1 MISGAIIRPSS
12 PIFAA
17 QILNM
22 KRSVLILAVLVSVST
37 VFAQRG
43 TKPATKS
50 TTTKPVTKPATKPTA
65 KPAAAAPA
73 MKNILDSASYAIGMS
88 VANFYKQQGVVNLN
102 SAMIIK
108 GCDDVMK
115 GNKAAFDDNTANNI
129 MNTLMNMLQAQKSQ
143 VTVAEG
149 EKFLAANKM
158 RPGVKV
164 TASGL
169 QYEIIKDTTGYKP
182 VPADTF
188 VVHYRGTLINGV
200 EFDNSYNRG
209 EPLVYPMTQV
219 VTGWTEGLQL
229 MSIGSRYKFYV
240 PYQLGYGIYG
250 REPTIPGGAVLVF
263 DLQLVDV
270 KRFKA
275 PNSQ

>member
-1 MISGAIIRPSS
+1 MIAGAIIRPSS

-22 KRSVLILAVLVSVST
+22 KRSVLILAVFMSAST
-37 VFAQRG
+37 VFAQTG
-43 TKPATKS
+43 TKPAAKP
-50 TTTKPVTKPATKPTA
+50 TTAKTATKPATKPAA
-65 KPAAAAPA
+65 KSAAPA

-108 GCDDVMK
+108 GCDDIMK

-143 VTVAEG
+143 VTVTEG
-149 EKFLAANKM
+149 EKFLAANRL

-182 VPADTF
+182 VAADTF

-209 EPLVYPMTQV
+209 EPLTYPMSQV
-219 VTGWTEGLQL
+219 VAGWTEGLQL
-229 MSIGSRYKFYV
+229 MSIGSHYKFYI

-263 DLQLVDV
+263 DLTLVDV
-270 KRFKA
+270 KRFKD

>member
-1 MISGAIIRPSS
+1 MIAGAIIRPSS

-37 VFAQRG
+37 VFAQTG
-43 TKPATKS
+43 TKPAPKP
-50 TTTKPVTKPATKPTA
+50 TTTKLATKPAA
-65 KPAAAAPA
+65 KPAAAPV

-182 VPADTF
+182 VAADTF
-188 VVHYRGTLINGV
+188 VVNYRGTLINGV

-209 EPLVYPMTQV
+209 EPLTYPMNKV
-219 VTGWTEGLQL
+219 VAGWTEGLQL
-229 MSIGSRYKFYV
+229 MSIGSHYKFYI

-263 DLQLVDV
+263 DLELVDV
-270 KRFKA
+270 KKFKA

>member
-1 MISGAIIRPSS
+1 MIAGAIIRPPS

-37 VFAQRG
+37 VFAQTG
-43 TKPATKS
+43 TKPAAKP
-50 TTTKPVTKPATKPTA
+50 TTTKTATKPTT
-65 KPAAAAPA
+65 KPPVKAAAPV

-115 GNKAAFDDNTANNI
+115 GKQAAFDDNTANNI
-129 MNTLMNMLQAQKSQ
+129 MNTLMNMLQVQKSQ
-143 VTVAEG
+143 QIISEG
-149 EKFLAANKM
+149 EKFLAANKLK
-158 RPGVKV
+158 PGVIV

-182 VPADTF
+182 VAADTF
-188 VVHYRGTLINGV
+188 VVHYRGTLLNGI

-209 EPLVYPMTQV
+209 EPLVWQMNQV
-219 VTGWTEGLQL
+219 VAGWTEGLQL
-229 MSIGSRYKFYV
+229 MSIGSHYKFYI

-250 REPTIPGGAVLVF
+250 REPSIPGGAVLIF
-263 DLQLVDV
+263 DLELVGV
-270 KRFKA
+270 KKFKD

>member
-1 MISGAIIRPSS
+1 MIAGAIIQPSS

-22 KRSVLILAVLVSVST
+22 KRSVVILAVLMSAST
-37 VFAQRG
+37 VFAQTG
-43 TKPATKS
+43 TKPAAKP
-50 TTTKPVTKPATKPTA
+50 TTAKTATKPATKPAA
-65 KPAAAAPA
+65 KPAAPA

-108 GCDDVMK
+108 GCDDIMK

-143 VTVAEG
+143 VTVTEG
-149 EKFLAANKM
+149 EKFLAANKL

-182 VPADTF
+182 VAADTF

-209 EPLVYPMTQV
+209 EPLTYPMSQV
-219 VTGWTEGLQL
+219 VAGWTEGLQL
-229 MSIGSRYKFYV
+229 MSIGSHYKFYI

-263 DLQLVDV
+263 DLTLVDV
-270 KRFKA
+270 KRFKD

>member
-1 MISGAIIRPSS
+1 MIAGAFIQPSS

-37 VFAQRG
+37 MFAQTG
-43 TKPATKS
+43 TKPAPKPTTKAPA
-50 TTTKPVTKPATKPTA
+50 TKPVTKPATKP
-65 KPAAAAPA
+65 AAPA

-129 MNTLMNMLQAQKSQ
+129 MNTLMNMLQTQKAQ

-149 EKFLAANKM
+149 EKFLASNKL
-158 RPGVKV
+158 RAGVKV

-182 VPADTF
+182 TPADTF
-188 VVHYRGTLINGV
+188 IVNYRGTLINGV

-209 EPLVYPMTQV
+209 EPLTYPMNQV

-229 MSIGSRYKFYV
+229 MSIGSHYKFYI

-263 DLQLVDV
+263 DLELVGV
-270 KRFKA
+270 KKFKA